1 MRLTNEHIKLGL
13 YEQLRTI
20 QGNLLHLGPELFL
33 VGLFIVYLLL
43 ELGLTSK
50 KGSEGA
56 NRILHTMLLLAG
68 IPLIGL
74 LVGQW
79 YTPEQPLFGE
89 MLYLDRKAVF
99 FKLIMTVAWLMTLVH
114 IRVMRYKFPAE
125 INAILLVALIGL
137 YLIAMST
144 HFLLVY
150 LSIEIVSFCS
160 YMLVAVAPG
169 KKSSEAAIKYLLF
182 GAVSSAIMLY
192 GISMIYGLSGT
203 FAITNPQLGDI
214 LATNAPVV
222 YYVVVFMTIGGFLFK
237 LSLAPFHLWT
247 PDVYEST
254 PTPLVSFL
262 SVAPKAAVLLVVMRL
277 VTVFPLELL
286 SLLGGIALLSMTMG
300 NVGALWQT
308 NAKRMLAYSTIAQAG
323 YLLVG
328 VVAYNQQGFESAVF
342 YTTAYVIINM
352 AVFLALDVLSQ
363 DKEASINSYAGK
375 GRKYVISG
383 IAMTLL
389 MVALTGLPPT
399 IGFTAKWLVFSSLW
413 GSFQMTGLNWQLVL
427 IIGGLLNATIALAYY
442 VKIPYQLFFK
452 EHPLSNASTLAS
464 QKVVSHWLLAILAVL
479 VVALFMQPSWLMD
492 YINQL

>member
-1 MRLTNEHIKLGL
+1 LSL

-20 QGNLLHLGPELFL
+20 QGNLLHLGPEFFL
-33 VGLFIVYLLL
+33 VGLFIVYLVAELL
-43 ELGLTSK
+43 LTSK
-50 KGSEGA
+50 KGVQETE
-56 NRILHTMLLLAG
+56 RLLHGGLLLCSLPLG
-68 IPLIGL
+68 IL

-79 YTPEQPLFGE
+79 FTPEQPLFGE

-99 FKLIMTVAWLMTLVH
+99 FKILVTLAWVITLIHTRSL
-114 IRVMRYKFPAE
+114 RYRFPLE
-125 INAILLVALIGL
+125 INAILLVALVGL
-137 YLIAMST
+137 YFLTMAT
-144 HFLLVY
+144 HFLLIY

-169 KKSSEAAIKYLLF
+169 KRSSEAAIKYLLF

-192 GISMIYGLSGT
+192 GISLIYGLSGT

-214 LATNAPVV
+214 LSLNTPVV
-222 YYVVVFMTIGGFLFK
+222 YYVALFMTIGGFLFK

-247 PDVYEST
+247 PDVYEAT

-262 SVAPKAAVLLVVMRL
+262 SVAPKAAVLLVLMRL
-277 VTVFPLELL
+277 VTVLPLELL
-286 SLLGGIALLSMTMG
+286 SLLGGVALLSITMG
-300 NVGALWQT
+300 NVGALWQK

-328 VVAYNQQGFESAVF
+328 LVAYNQQGFEAAVF
-342 YTTAYVIINM
+342 YASTYVLINM
-352 AVFLALDVLSQ
+352 AVFYGIDVLSSN
-363 DKEASINSYAGK
+363 KEAVIHDYAGK
-375 GRKYVISG
+375 GRKYIASG

-399 IGFTAKWLVFSSLW
+399 VGFTAKWLVFSSLW
-413 GSFQMTGLNWQLVL
+413 GSFQSTGLNWQLVL

-452 EHPLSNASTLAS
+452 DAPQNELSTSEKNPLVQWIFAFLTALVIALFF
-464 QKVVSHWLLAILAVL
+464 QPAWLLE
-479 VVALFMQPSWLMD
+479 
-492 YINQL
+492 YINLL